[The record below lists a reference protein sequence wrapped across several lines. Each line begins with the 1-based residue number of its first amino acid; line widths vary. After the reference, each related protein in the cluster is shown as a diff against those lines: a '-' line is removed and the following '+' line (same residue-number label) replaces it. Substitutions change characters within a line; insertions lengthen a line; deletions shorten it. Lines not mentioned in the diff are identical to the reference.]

1 MAEII
6 VENDE
11 LNPTFVPYSVWRVCL
26 VGLAT
31 GFLYWGLTSVI
42 NLAANSINVAGDIST
57 VVTATF
63 AILLMV
69 RLRMVQPLIIA
80 VASGLSLWGLASWTS
95 GLPVYE
101 VIIWSIVLH
110 GLAYV
115 LFSWITKINQVVP
128 VLSLVAL
135 SIIAV
140 RIILSL

>member
-26 VGLAT
+26 IGVTL

-42 NLAANSINVAGDIST
+42 NLATNSISIAGDITT
-57 VVTATF
+57 VIIATF

-69 RLRMVQPLIIA
+69 RLRMAQPLIIA
-80 VASGLSLWGLASWTS
+80 VSSGLALWGLAGWTS
-95 GLPVYE
+95 GLPTYE
-101 VIIWSIVLH
+101 VVIWSILLY
-110 GLAYV
+110 GLSYT